1 MDDLFAG
8 GMPHARTVAVCI
20 PVCLQKRSGAA
31 EPGKLVTE
39 VFLSM
44 LKKQLVIATQCVTYG
59 VLLIFR

>member
-44 LKKQLVIATQCVTYG
+44 LKK
-59 VLLIFR
+59 